1 MQCVRL
7 TVTFKSVFHMGLF
20 QHIENMFASDFVCRF
35 EVERDEGK
43 PAPQSNNRE
52 YQKLQPRT
60 VSHEYAKLTKT

>member
-1 MQCVRL
+1 MQCGRL
-7 TVTFKSVFHMGLF
+7 TGTFKTVFHMGRF
-20 QHIENMFASDFVCRF
+20 QHIDIMFAFDFVCRF
-35 EVERDEGK
+35 EVVRDEGK